1 MREKKVFT
9 KLINGK
15 KFISNQDMSLPRHN
29 DKKPVFM
36 TKWGQFLFTCF
47 DSREKQLEWWIDT
60 LKRKRKAGAAF
71 EAYEVIYGDAPCSFF
86 ADIEVYCPVNADYL
100 DRLQDRIV
108 TDVTNRCEELD
119 EHCLVFSENHR
130 KSKGLFK
137 ISYHV
142 IGGSRLF
149 KGVVTNGPMARLA
162 AQLNTISEKI
172 FEDYPEISSSPREQR
187 EMSVLDMGVYTKN
200 RPMRGICSDKGDGGS
215 GFRPCDNSKGRP
227 MEEFF
232 ICQDIP
238 IDDYRDYDFVPNKIN
253 ESKQQRAMA
262 VDKVQTRKVE
272 PTEQQRGLES
282 QIQSYLRATQNTDSI
297 TVVFSGLYGPKEL
310 PSYRV
315 DGSGRFC
322 HVCDK
327 VHGSNGAFV
336 KELENKVL
344 LYTCMSTLRSVRL
357 PIFGRVL
364 KHAKVFDTI
373 DPEDGRVPDIR
384 AIKDKCI
391 NIIAGMN
398 TGKTY
403 RANQLVEALGE
414 YLTTKKSLK
423 DLGKSMPSRKLRV
436 LIVTCRTS
444 MASGLGFRFK
454 GFDQYTDTID
464 SDRLIIEYESLH
476 RTNRLY
482 DVIIIDEVR
491 SVLTSATTY
500 ATNRSS
506 LTRNMER
513 LRKNMD
519 HAQKVIFSD
528 ADSDLDGA
536 VSYFIHNNFSRYTEI
551 RLAKPIMRRDY
562 RLMRKSKAE
571 KTILDDIREGKHI
584 VASFGSRTNME
595 ALEKLILQE
604 VGSEIKIRTYSG
616 QSPHKKE
623 LKNIEKFW
631 PEYQVIMYTSCVTVA
646 LDYNHMVHRVFAFP
660 NTNTMSPREMLQSI
674 GRSRNVFTNEVIV
687 AVDKNVTFEEQLHPN
702 FDMDHIYEEQL
713 DLIKTKRK
721 TLEMMEETVDENGL
735 IKWVPNH
742 IAKLWAF
749 NLAERRLTHGHWY
762 AHFLWILGKKQLQY
776 TDETHD
782 GIYQK
787 NYDDILQEF
796 TKESEEDEAATFD
809 AIDVSCNDHGWY
821 LNALENKRAG
831 VSCQHELMQLRK
843 YQVQRFFGDILS
855 GKDIIFYEKHRR
867 QIWNQLALTRLT
879 AADMENFWRHDLKID
894 KDFAKCDYKVMILLE
909 SVLKLMG
916 FSGYTDRSSKVDAR
930 GLAKNKEAMAVL
942 DQIKAVTMN
951 TRNRSQEPIN
961 RVISYLESLT
971 GMTLENKQRQ
981 LYGKRFR
988 EYYIADKPGIEK
1000 ILKLN
1005 HTMMTDRWIESR
1017 REYLD
1022 PNKVPERE
1030 HVAMTDRW
1038 IENREEEETARVLQ
1052 KEKEEQR
1059 KKEEE
1064 EERKKY
1070 SVFSRILHIIVQTL
1084 RAKYCGVFYLYYL
1097 IYRKHMAESRHREY
1111 KRLVRIQLDAFPPTV
1126 PKRRRP
1132 VAKISD
1138 FFPERKRGRV

>member
-1 MREKKVFT
+1 MCQKNMPEKKVFT

-15 KFISNQDMSLPRHN
+15 KFISNQDMSLPRHS
-29 DKKPVFM
+29 DKKQIFM

-86 ADIEVYCPVNADYL
+86 ADIEVYCPLDADYIE
-100 DRLQDRIV
+100 RLQERIV
-108 TDVTNRCEELD
+108 TDVTSRCEELD
-119 EHCLVFSENHR
+119 EHSLLFSENHR
-130 KSKGLFK
+130 KSKGLYK

-142 IGGSRLF
+142 VGGSRLF
-149 KGVVTNGPMARLA
+149 RGVVTNGPMARLA
-162 AQLNTISEKI
+162 EQLNTISDKI

-200 RPMRGICSDKGDGGS
+200 RPMRGICSDKGDGGK

-253 ESKQQRAMA
+253 ESKQQRTMA
-262 VDKVQTRKVE
+262 IERIQTRKVV

-282 QIQSYLRATQNTDSI
+282 QIQSYLRATQRTESI
-297 TVVFSGLYGPKEL
+297 SVVFTGLYGTKEL

-327 VHGSNGAFV
+327 VHGRNGAFV
-336 KELENKVL
+336 KELEGGVL
-344 LYTCMSTLRSVRL
+344 LYTCMSSMRSVRL

-364 KHAKVFDTI
+364 KHAKVLDTI
-373 DPEDGRVPDIR
+373 DPKDGRVPDIR
-384 AIKDKCI
+384 TIKDKCI

-403 RANQLVEALGE
+403 RANQLVESLGE
-414 YLTTKKSLK
+414 YLTTKKSLNNPA
-423 DLGKSMPSRKLRV
+423 KSMPSRNLRV

-444 MASGLGFRFK
+444 MASGLDFRFK

-500 ATNRSS
+500 ATIRSN
-506 LTRNMER
+506 LARNMER
-513 LRKNMD
+513 LKKNMD

-536 VSYFIHNNFSRYTEI
+536 VPYFIHNNFSSYTEI
-551 RLAKPIMRRDY
+551 RLAKPVMRRNY
-562 RLMRKSKAE
+562 RLMQKNKAE
-571 KTILDDIREGKHI
+571 KTMLDDIREGRHV
-584 VASFGSRTNME
+584 VASFGSKTNME
-595 ALEKLILQE
+595 ALEKLIYQE
-604 VGSEIKIRTYSG
+604 VGTEIKIRTYPG
-616 QSPHKKE
+616 QSSHKKE

-674 GRSRNVFTNEVIV
+674 GRSRNVLTNEVIV
-687 AVDKNVTFEEQLHPN
+687 SAGKNSTFEGPLHPN
-702 FDMDHIYEEQL
+702 FDMDHVYEEQYE
-713 DLIKTKRK
+713 LIRRKRK
-721 TLEMMEETVDENGL
+721 TLEMMEETVDENGI

-742 IAKLWAF
+742 IAKLWAY
-749 NLAERRLTHGHWY
+749 NLAERSLTHGHWY
-762 AHFLWILGKKQLQY
+762 AHLLWILDKKGLQY

-782 GIYQK
+782 GTCEK
-787 NYDDILQEF
+787 DYDEVLREF
-796 TKESEEDEAATFD
+796 TEESEGDEIATFD
-809 AIDVSCNDHGWY
+809 SIDVSCNDHGWY

-843 YQVQRFFGDILS
+843 YQVQRLFVDIL
-855 GKDIIFYEKHRR
+855 GGGDIIFYEKHRR

-879 AADMENFWRHDLKID
+879 TADMESFWRHDLKID
-894 KDFAKCDYKVMILLE
+894 KDFAKDDYKVLILLE
-909 SVLKLMG
+909 RVLQHLG
-916 FSGYTDRSSKVDAR
+916 FSGYTDRSSKVDTR
-930 GLAKNKEAMAVL
+930 GFERNKDAMEIL
-942 DQIKAVTMN
+942 DQIRAVTMN
-951 TRNRSQEPIN
+951 ARNRAHEPLN
-961 RVISYLESLT
+961 KVISYLESLT
-971 GMTLENKQRQ
+971 GITLKNRQRQ
-981 LYGKRFR
+981 VQKKRFR
-988 EYYIADKPGIEK
+988 EYYIADNPG
-1000 ILKLN
+1000 
-1005 HTMMTDRWIESR
+1005 
-1017 REYLD
+1017 
-1022 PNKVPERE
+1022 
-1030 HVAMTDRW
+1030 
-1038 IENREEEETARVLQ
+1038 
-1052 KEKEEQR
+1052 
-1059 KKEEE
+1059 KK
-1064 EERKKY
+1064 R
-1070 SVFSRILHIIVQTL
+1070 F
-1084 RAKYCGVFYLYYL
+1084 
-1097 IYRKHMAESRHREY
+1097 
-1111 KRLVRIQLDAFPPTV
+1111 
-1126 PKRRRP
+1126 
-1132 VAKISD
+1132 
-1138 FFPERKRGRV
+1138 